1 MSWHQE
7 HWILG
12 RVAREWL
19 VKRIIAD
26 NIRVVSELG
35 CDVVPEVD
43 EFVLNLVFI
52 IEEVT
57 EGSHG
62 LLGHVVSV
70 EIALLA
76 VSDQRIVILVLSE
89 AERVH
94 VSADAQLFIHR

>member
-26 NIRVVSELG
+26 NIRVVCELG

-43 EFVLNLVFI
+43 KFVLNLVFI
-52 IEEVT
+52 IKEVA

-62 LLGHVVSV
+62 LLCHVISI
-70 EIALLA
+70 EIARLA
-76 VSDQRIVILVLSE
+76 VSDKRIVILVLAE
-89 AERVH
+89 AKLVH
-94 VSADAQLFIHR
+94 IGADAHL